1 MEDKKVIKKEP
12 PRLAEV
18 VQVIHVLATKGDG
31 ADENPVRLVRQFW
44 SFDGTL
50 LAESDADSSEPL
62 RFSGG

>member
-1 MEDKKVIKKEP
+1 MEDNKVIKKEP

-18 VQVIHVLATKGDG
+18 AQVIHVLATKGDG
-31 ADENPVRLVRQFW
+31 TDESPVRLVHQFW
-44 SFDGTL
+44 SFDGTF